1 MKVDTGTSHV
11 RPATGDDLPAI
22 ERLLLAA
29 DLPVEGVA
37 AALPEFVVVDDGTGV
52 VGAAGLE
59 WHGDHALLRS
69 VVVASEARGHG
80 HGRAMIDRLLAPAGA
95 GGAGVYLLTTTA
107 ARYFAALGFVAID
120 RNAAPAAIR
129 SSPEFASI
137 CPADATVMHRDNAR
151 EGDSR

>member
-37 AALPEFVVVDDGTGV
+37 AALAEFVVVDDGAGV

-69 VVVASEARGHG
+69 VVVAS
-80 HGRAMIDRLLAPAGA
+80 
-95 GGAGVYLLTTTA
+95 GGARPRPRRG
-107 ARYFAALGFVAID
+107 R
-120 RNAAPAAIR
+120 
-129 SSPEFASI
+129 
-137 CPADATVMHRDNAR
+137 
-151 EGDSR
+151 

>member
-1 MKVDTGTSHV
+1 MKVDTGTGPV
-11 RPATGDDLPAI
+11 RPATEGDLPAI
-22 ERLLLAA
+22 ERLLVAS

-37 AALPEFVVVDDGTGV
+37 AALSEFVVVDDGTGA

-69 VVVASEARGHG
+69 VVVASEVRGLG
-80 HGRAMIDRLLAPAGA
+80 HARAMIGRLLERAGA

-107 ARYFAALGFVAID
+107 DRYFAALGFVAID
-120 RNAAPAAIR
+120 RDAAPAAIR

-137 CPADATVMHRDNAR
+137 CPADATVMHRDTER
-151 EGDSR
+151 EEDSR